1 MANFNFNEV
10 ILGGRLTADPEL
22 KSTQNGTFVTSF
34 SIAVNRTYQ
43 KEQQTDFINIVAWKG
58 TAEFICKFF
67 KKGSSICVVGELQT
81 RSYTDG
87 SGNKRYVT
95 EVVAR
100 DARFVDGKNEVTS
113 SEEEPVYSINEN
125 IDFETIEADLD
136 LPF

>member
-34 SIAVNRTYQ
+34 SIAVNRAYQ
-43 KEQQTDFINIVAWKG
+43 KERQTDFINIVAWKS
-58 TAEFICKFF
+58 TAEFICNFF
-67 KKGSSICVVGELQT
+67 KKGSSICVVGEIQT
-81 RSYTDG
+81 RSYNDG

-100 DARFVDGKNEVTS
+100 DARFVDGKNEVTA
-113 SEEEPVYSINEN
+113 SEEAPVYSINEN
-125 IDFETIEADLD
+125 IEFETIEADLD

>member
-22 KSTQNGTFVTSF
+22 KTTQNGTFVTSF
-34 SIAVNRTYQ
+34 SIAVNRNYQ

-58 TAEFICKFF
+58 TAEFICRFF

-81 RSYTDG
+81 RSYNDG
-87 SGNKRYVT
+87 SGNKRHVT

-100 DARFVDGKNEVTS
+100 DARFVDGKNEVTA

-125 IDFETIEADLD
+125 IEFEIIEADRD

>member
-58 TAEFICKFF
+58 TAEFNCKFF
-67 KKGSSICVVGELQT
+67 KKGSSICVVGQLQT